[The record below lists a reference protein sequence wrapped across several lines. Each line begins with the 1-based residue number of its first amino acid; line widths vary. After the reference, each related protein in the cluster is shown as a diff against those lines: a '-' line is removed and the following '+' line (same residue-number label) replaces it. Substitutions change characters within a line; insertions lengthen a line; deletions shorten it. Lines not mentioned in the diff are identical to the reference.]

1 MSRIPQSN
9 NFNHALFYRYDILY
23 FILTYMVPIVAMG
36 VSYGHIGRVLWGRK
50 NFTGEAAATSEAH
63 ERKLASKRKVRNSY
77 WRIDEVYDLCA
88 SLLVIHQYSTDHL

>member
-1 MSRIPQSN
+1 MHYLSIPSM
-9 NFNHALFYRYDILY
+9 LSFYRYDILY

-63 ERKLASKRKVRNSY
+63 ERKLASKRKVCKSY
-77 WRIDEVYDLCA
+77 YVCRA
-88 SLLVIHQYSTDHL
+88 SIKCI

>member
-1 MSRIPQSN
+1 MYLDSIL
-9 NFNHALFYRYDILY
+9 ALFYRYDILY

-63 ERKLASKRKVRNSY
+63 ERKLASKRKVCNSY
-77 WRIDEVYDLCA
+77 YVEDR
-88 SLLVIHQYSTDHL
+88 